1 MEEKPIRT
9 LKDYIPMA
17 KSGTPDDIDVIMA
30 DINPGMSIAVSKIID
45 YSLSFVDSEQGLDRM
60 AYYLFNGTQI
70 QRNYCTLF
78 FNRRGDWPLVKEAF
92 EKGLIDEI
100 QAFSR

>member
-1 MEEKPIRT
+1 MKTIRT

-17 KSGTPDDIDVIMA
+17 QSGTAFDIDAIMA
-30 DINPGMSIAVSKIID
+30 DINEEMSIAISKIID
-45 YSLSFVDSEQGLDRM
+45 FSLSYVNSESGLERM

-78 FNRRGDWPLVKEAF
+78 FNRRGDWTLVKAAF
-92 EKGLIDEI
+92 DQGLIDEI